1 MIVCDNC
8 ETSQFLQIV
17 SSRAYYEDGEEIEE
31 ITEEY
36 ECTLC
41 KGTGKYEWT
50 EEDGPEVSGDVRLE
64 DNQPRWPTPSS

>member
-8 ETSQFLQIV
+8 ETSQFLQII
-17 SSRAYYEDGEEIEE
+17 SSRSYYSNGEDIEE

-41 KGTGKYEWT
+41 KSTGKYEWT
-50 EEDGPEVSGDVRLE
+50 EEDGPDVSGNVRLE
-64 DNQPRWPTPSS
+64 DDQPRWPTPS